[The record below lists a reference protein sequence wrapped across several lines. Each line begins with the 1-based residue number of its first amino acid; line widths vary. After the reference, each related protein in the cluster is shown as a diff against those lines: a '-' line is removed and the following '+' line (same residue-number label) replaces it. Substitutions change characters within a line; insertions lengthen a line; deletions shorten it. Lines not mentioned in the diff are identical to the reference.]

1 MDGELD
7 EAIRKLAWLNF
18 DCARNE
24 FGSCVA
30 RLSELKILLTK
41 FPSLPPTFEM
51 TPNAVEELKFA
62 RAVYEFAVILSM
74 EMKDQEAFERDLVQL
89 KVFYMDTRG
98 MIPPSPDEY
107 PILGLNLMRL
117 LSENRIAEFHTELEL
132 LPLGALHH
140 PCIKYAVELEQ
151 AFMEGTYNRLINDR
165 KAVPH
170 ESYRYFMDLLAET
183 IRDEIA
189 DCSGQAYDH
198 LPVNDAMEMLMFSS
212 DQQLLE
218 YISERQHEWEVQNR
232 SILFHM
238 AKSQPRVGVHSF
250 KLIKQSLCY
259 AQELE
264 QVV

>member
-18 DCARNE
+18 DCSRNE
-24 FGSCVA
+24 LGSCVA

-89 KVFYMDTRG
+89 KGFYMDTRG

-117 LSENRIAEFHTELEL
+117 LAGNRIAEFHTELEL

-151 AFMEGTYNRLINDR
+151 AFMEGTYRLINDR

-218 YISERQHEWEVQNR
+218 YISEKQHEWEVQNH
-232 SILFHM
+232 SVHFHM
-238 AKSQPRVGVHSF
+238 AKPQPRVGVHSF

-259 AQELE
+259 ALELE